1 MKAIDYALRQAWL
14 SLRRAGIGTAVAVVA
29 IALAI
34 VVLGSLLLM
43 TFNAEHLLTQWASAA
58 EFSVYLRDDA
68 TSEQRGTIEGLLDR
82 SGVVTGHQY
91 VSKADA
97 IARFRREFPD
107 LASLAEGFADNP
119 FPASLEVQVRA
130 DAEQDG
136 RADALIKRIGPMPG
150 VADLRYDRQWLATFS
165 GAVRTVRGV
174 GLTLAALMALAAG
187 ATVAAV
193 VRLGLA
199 SRQDEIEIM
208 QLVGA
213 PIAYIRGPFVAEGI
227 LQGGAGAVAALVVL
241 WLEYLLARRWWG
253 PDLTAMLDG
262 GVIAFLPVRL
272 CLYLVAGGMLVGAAG
287 GFAAARRAG

>member
-1 MKAIDYALRQAWL
+1 
-14 SLRRAGIGTAVAVVA
+14 VA

-43 TFNAEHLLTQWASAA
+43 TFNAEHLLTQWTSAA

-107 LASLAEGFADNP
+107 LGSLAEGFSDNP

-130 DAEQDG
+130 DAEQNG

-213 PIAYIRGPFVAEGI
+213 PIAYIRGPFVAEGV
-227 LQGGAGAVAALVVL
+227 LQGGGGALAALVVL
-241 WLEYLLARRWWG
+241 WLEYLLARSWWG